1 MELKFWKYEGV
12 GNDFILID
20 GRGKSIE
27 IAAESISTLCD
38 RHRGIGAD
46 GLMILEESAGH
57 DFAMRYHNSDGGEVN
72 MCGNGGR
79 CISLFAHH
87 LGIGSDTLLFSGK
100 DGEHHARIITDE
112 GESAIVE
119 LSMVDV
125 ESFEYKDKA
134 FILNTGVPHYVEF
147 VDDVDEVDVIGR
159 GREIRYNEKFKA
171 SGGINVNFVEVLQ
184 YGQLKVRTYERGVE
198 DETLACGTGATA
210 SAIAA
215 HLYAQGDCT
224 AFTVNVP
231 GGRLDVKFDSA
242 DGHSFTNI
250 RLTGPARR
258 VFYGEIKKQS

>member
-1 MELKFWKYEGV
+1 MDLKFWKYEGV

-20 GRGKSIE
+20 GRNKKIE
-27 IAAESISTLCD
+27 IAAENISMLCD

-46 GLMILEESAGH
+46 GLMILEKSKGY
-57 DFAMRYHNSDGGEVN
+57 DFAMRYFNSDGGEVG

-87 LGIGSDTLLFSGK
+87 RGIGSDTLFFSGK
-100 DGEHHARIITDE
+100 DGEHTARIVTQEAD
-112 GESAIVE
+112 SAIIE
-119 LSMVDV
+119 LSMIDV

-134 FILNTGVPHYVEF
+134 FIINTGVPHYVEF
-147 VDDVDEVDVIGR
+147 VDNVDEVDVVER
-159 GREIRYNEKFKA
+159 GREIRYSDRFKA
-171 SGGINVNFVEVLQ
+171 SGGINVNFVEIVQ
-184 YGQLKVRTYERGVE
+184 FGQLKVRTYERGVE

-215 HLYAQGDCT
+215 HLYAQGDST
-224 AFTVNVP
+224 SFAVNVR

-250 RLTGPARR
+250 KLTGPARR
-258 VFYGEIKKQS
+258 VFYGEIKK